1 MDSFP
6 IWHDDYLYTKDRVV
20 LTEQELHIPG
30 VRIFG
35 HHVLNNAIPSL
46 TWHCHDH
53 AFEFSMPAQGTF
65 TFSTL
70 EENYPFSGGEVFVSH
85 PDEVHGTNQVPV
97 TTGELYWFQL
107 DISDETHFLFLNQ
120 EAAHDLI
127 GKLKEISQHVIRTE
141 IKKTLPL
148 MEKAFE
154 LALEGADVQLIS
166 SLLQLFLHLM
176 IMYSRQEPSQL
187 SMDIIKVLD
196 YILENITSELSLD
209 HLASLANL
217 SCSQFKQ
224 KFKKQLG
231 IAPRHFINQQKIE
244 YAKTLLLEGKSVT
257 DTAMLLNFT
266 TSSYFS
272 TVFKKY
278 TLYTPSEYLKM
289 YRKEEP

>member
-1 MDSFP
+1 M
-6 IWHDDYLYTKDRVV
+6 
-20 LTEQELHIPG
+20 
-30 VRIFG
+30 
-35 HHVLNNAIPSL
+35 
-46 TWHCHDH
+46 
-53 AFEFSMPAQGTF
+53 
-65 TFSTL
+65 
-70 EENYPFSGGEVFVSH
+70 FVSH

-120 EAAHDLI
+120 EAAHELI

-148 MEKAFE
+148 MERAFE

-176 IMYSRQEPSQL
+176 IMYSQQEPSQL

>member
-1 MDSFP
+1 
-6 IWHDDYLYTKDRVV
+6 
-20 LTEQELHIPG
+20 
-30 VRIFG
+30 
-35 HHVLNNAIPSL
+35 
-46 TWHCHDH
+46 
-53 AFEFSMPAQGTF
+53 
-65 TFSTL
+65 
-70 EENYPFSGGEVFVSH
+70 
-85 PDEVHGTNQVPV
+85 
-97 TTGELYWFQL
+97 
-107 DISDETHFLFLNQ
+107 
-120 EAAHDLI
+120 
-127 GKLKEISQHVIRTE
+127 
-141 IKKTLPL
+141 
-148 MEKAFE
+148 MERAFE

-176 IMYSRQEPSQL
+176 IMYSQQEPSQL